1 MDVTKKTKCETTIT
15 VTLTEWEARDL
26 RTMLSRVANQRS
38 VSKSEFSMREKI
50 TGRRLLT
57 QLHVTL

>member
-1 MDVTKKTKCETTIT
+1 MDVVKKTKCETTIT
-15 VTLTEWEARDL
+15 VTLTEWEAKDL
-26 RTMLSRVANQRS
+26 RKMLSRVANQRS
-38 VSKSEFSMREKI
+38 VSKSEFTMREKI

>member
-26 RTMLSRVANQRS
+26 RKMLSRVANQRS
-38 VSKSEFSMREKI
+38 VSKSEFTMREKI